1 MQPNSKQDVEDVKI
15 PSVVTLFLVVVFV
28 VVTTTFLRVVVVV
41 VRLVVVVAETLQYVD
56 PALCNNIQTLRRPL
70 LLSYRNA
77 T

>member
-28 VVTTTFLRVVVVV
+28 VVTTIFLRVVVV
-41 VRLVVVVAETLQYVD
+41 VRLVVVVTETLKHVD